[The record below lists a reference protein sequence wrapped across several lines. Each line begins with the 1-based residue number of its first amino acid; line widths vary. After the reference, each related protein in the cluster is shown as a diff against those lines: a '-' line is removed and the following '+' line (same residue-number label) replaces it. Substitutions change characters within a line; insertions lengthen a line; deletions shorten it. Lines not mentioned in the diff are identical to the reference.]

1 MAEGGTA
8 AHFSRRR
15 LHEPVREKRDV
26 PAVISGLLNRYNE
39 GVQISPEGSSVLFHG
54 EDFDHVVGVIPH
66 LCLAEPGNAEVTF
79 TVNIGKIL

>member
-1 MAEGGTA
+1 MPQEEPLLI
-8 AHFSRRR
+8 FSVRDCTNRYTKKGPCRR
-15 LHEPVREKRDV
+15 LYQVCRTK
-26 PAVISGLLNRYNE
+26 SNE